1 MKDRTIFIE
10 PNTTA
15 EIGIPYKEGY
25 IIHVNAGSGVVSMY
39 KVNENKKEHIV
50 THLLAFEEPKR
61 EIKV

>member
-1 MKDRTIFIE
+1 MQQRKIFIE

-25 IIHVNAGSGVVSMY
+25 IIHVNAGSGVVSIY

-50 THLLAFEEPKR
+50 THLLAFE
-61 EIKV
+61 